1 MGNVPPPT
9 FGRCDGDGDGDGD
22 GEGDGNDN
30 TTTDGG
36 WKKRDTIIS
45 LKMGWGTVVGA
56 TVTTMMTVV
65 TAPPPTT
72 DCGVTTMDNW
82 SDRGGSWDHD
92 GCRHCRRPIR
102 GGRSSRNGGGQP
114 PQPLDNNDARMNV
127 GVGFGLNGDLLLSL
141 AQEVEDRGAEPAA
154 RIQRTPQRG
163 RTTINW

>member
-9 FGRCDGDGDGDGD
+9 FGRCDGDGDGEGD

-65 TAPPPTT
+65 TTPPPTT
-72 DCGVTTMDNW
+72 DCGMTTMDNW
-82 SDRGGSWDHD
+82 LDRGGSWDHGEVKTTDVIIAD
-92 GCRHCRRPIR
+92 GQSEEGDRRAM
-102 GGRSSRNGGGQP
+102 GAVN
-114 PQPLDNNDARMNV
+114 PLNH
-127 GVGFGLNGDLLLSL
+127 L
-141 AQEVEDRGAEPAA
+141 
-154 RIQRTPQRG
+154 
-163 RTTINW
+163 TTMMHE